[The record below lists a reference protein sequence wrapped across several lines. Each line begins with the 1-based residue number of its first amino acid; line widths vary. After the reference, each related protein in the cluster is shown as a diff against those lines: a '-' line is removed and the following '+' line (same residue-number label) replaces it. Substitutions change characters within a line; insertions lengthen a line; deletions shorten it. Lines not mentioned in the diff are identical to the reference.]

1 MLDPNQIRPHFP
13 ALSRAHNGQ
22 PLVYLD
28 GPGGTQVTRSCID
41 AMADYLSRC
50 NANHGGAFV
59 TSVESDA
66 IVHQAHEVMA
76 DFLNAARSEEIIFG
90 QNMTSLTFAISRSIG
105 QTVQAGDEIILTRL
119 DHDANYSP
127 WHLMAQDRG
136 AIVRVVDINPDDCTL
151 NMDDFERFLGP
162 RTKLVAVGYASNAV
176 GAINPV
182 KQIIGMAKAAGAL
195 TYIDAVHYAPHGPID
210 VQELGCDFLVCS
222 PYKFFAPHLGTLYGR
237 HELLESLPAYK
248 VRPADARPPHKFET
262 GTQSHES
269 MAGLV
274 GTMQYLEWL
283 GNADTVRAIP
293 ADDPGPCRS
302 ARSATLH
309 RAMRA
314 IQDYEHLL
322 KTRLLTGLQRI
333 PGVRIYGI
341 TDPARLDQRAPTFA
355 IRIAGLH
362 PQAVAQHLAGRGI
375 CVWDGNYY
383 ALNLTE
389 RLNVE
394 SSGGMVRI
402 GPVHYNTPAEI
413 DRLLASLDEI
423 AAGARRV

>member
-13 ALSRAHNGQ
+13 ALSRTHNGQ

-59 TSVESDA
+59 TSAESDA
-66 IVHQAHEVMA
+66 IVHEAHQAMA

-105 QTVQAGDEIILTRL
+105 QMVQAGDEIILTRL

-136 AIVRVVDINPDDCTL
+136 ATVRVVDINPHDCTL

-176 GAINPV
+176 GTINPV
-182 KQIIGMAKAAGAL
+182 KQIIGMAQAAGAL

-210 VQELGCDFLVCS
+210 VQDLGCDFLVCS

-237 HELLESLPAYK
+237 HDLLASLPAYK

-274 GTMQYLEWL
+274 GTMHYLEWL
-283 GNADTVRAIP
+283 GNTFP
-293 ADDPGPCRS
+293 ADYPDRCHS

-314 IQDYEHLL
+314 IQTYEHTL
-322 KTRLLTGLQRI
+322 KTRLLDGLQRI
-333 PGVRIYGI
+333 PGVRIHGI
-341 TDPARLDQRAPTFA
+341 TESTRLDQRAPTFA
-355 IRIAGLH
+355 IRIANLH
-362 PQAVAQHLAGRGI
+362 PHAVAQHLAERGI

-389 RLNVE
+389 RLGVE

-402 GPVHYNTPAEI
+402 GPVHYNTTDEI
-413 DRLLASLDEI
+413 DRLLTTLEEI
-423 AAGARRV
+423 AAGAQRA

>member
-1 MLDPNQIRPHFP
+1 MLDPDQIRPHFP
-13 ALSRAHNGQ
+13 ALSRIHNGQ

-66 IVHQAHEVMA
+66 IVHAAHDVMA
-76 DFLNAARSEEIIFG
+76 DFLNAARGEEIIFG

-136 AIVRVVDINPDDCTL
+136 AIVRVVDINPDDCAL

-176 GAINPV
+176 GTINPV
-182 KQIIGMAKAAGAL
+182 GQIIGMAKAVGAL

-210 VQELGCDFLVCS
+210 VQELRCDFLACS

-237 HELLESLPAYK
+237 HELLESLPAWK

-262 GTQSHES
+262 GTQSHEA
-269 MAGLV
+269 MAGLL

-283 GNADTVRAIP
+283 GNTDAGTAFRADYA
-293 ADDPGPCRS
+293 GHCRS
-302 ARSATLH
+302 SRSATLH

-314 IQDYEHLL
+314 IQVYEHTL
-322 KTRLLTGLQRI
+322 KTRLLDGLRRI

-355 IRIAGLH
+355 IRMAGIH
-362 PQAVAQHLAGRGI
+362 PRDVAQQLAARGI

-389 RLNVE
+389 RLDVE

-413 DRLLASLDEI
+413 DRLLAALDDI
-423 AAGARRV
+423 AAGNQ

>member
-28 GPGGTQVTRSCID
+28 GPGGTQVTRWCID
-41 AMADYLSRC
+41 AIVDYLSRC

-66 IVHQAHEVMA
+66 IVHEAHEVMA
-76 DFLNAARSEEIIFG
+76 DFLNAARGEEIIFG

-105 QTVQAGDEIILTRL
+105 QTLQAGDEIILTRL

-182 KQIIGMAKAAGAL
+182 KQIIGMAQAAGAL

-210 VQELGCDFLVCS
+210 VQELGCDFLACS

-237 HELLESLPAYK
+237 HELLESLPAFK

-283 GNADTVRAIP
+283 GNTDTARAFP
-293 ADDPGPCRS
+293 ADDPGRYRS
-302 ARSATLH
+302 SRSATLH

-314 IQDYEHLL
+314 IQDYEHAL
-322 KTRLLTGLQRI
+322 KTRLLDGLQRI

-355 IRIAGLH
+355 IRVAGIHPRDIA
-362 PQAVAQHLAGRGI
+362 QQLAARGI

-389 RLNVE
+389 RLDVE

-413 DRLLASLDEI
+413 DRLLAALEQI
-423 AAGARRV
+423 TAAQRA

>member
-1 MLDPNQIRPHFP
+1 MLDLDHIRLHFP
-13 ALSRAHNGQ
+13 ALSRTHNGQ
-22 PLVYLD
+22 PIIYLD
-28 GPGGTQVTRSCID
+28 GPGGTQVTRSCIE

-59 TSVESDA
+59 TSAESDA
-66 IVHQAHEVMA
+66 IVHEAHEVMA
-76 DFLNAARSEEIIFG
+76 DFLNAARAEEIIFG
-90 QNMTSLTFAISRSIG
+90 QNMTSLTFAMSRSIG
-105 QTVQAGDEIILTRL
+105 QTIQAGDEIILTRL

-127 WHLMAQDRG
+127 WHLMAQERG
-136 AIVRVVDINPDDCTL
+136 AVVRVVDINADDCTL

-176 GAINPV
+176 GTINPV
-182 KQIIGMAKAAGAL
+182 KQIIEMAKAAGAL

-237 HELLESLPAYK
+237 HALLESLPAYK
-248 VRPADARPPHKFET
+248 VRPASARPPHKFET

-269 MAGLV
+269 MAGLI

-283 GNADTVRAIP
+283 GNVDTTRASP
-293 ADDPGPCRS
+293 ADDPAACRS
-302 ARSATLH
+302 PRAAALR
-309 RAMRA
+309 RAMNA
-314 IQDYEHLL
+314 IRSYEHTL
-322 KTRLLTGLQRI
+322 KIRLLNGLSSI
-333 PGVRIYGI
+333 PGIRIYGI
-341 TDPARLDQRAPTFA
+341 TEATRLAQRAPTFA
-355 IRIAGLH
+355 IRITGH
-362 PQAVAQHLAGRGI
+362 PPRHIAQRLAERGI

-389 RLNVE
+389 RLGVE

-402 GPVHYNTPAEI
+402 GPVHYNTSAEI
-413 DRLLASLDEI
+413 DRLLTALEEI
-423 AAGARRV
+423 AAGA